1 MAAFLLLLLL
11 LASGCASPRPP
22 AVFPIGLYGA
32 PPEKFAELR
41 ALGFNTFVAEATP
54 ESLAAAQQ
62 AGARILAFGGGDP
75 NLRPFSIHRDKL
87 RQFDRHPALLGW
99 YTIDE
104 PDRRQVGS
112 GTVAL
117 GNRLVRRTARKPTA
131 LAVST
136 GAGAAR
142 YRQVTDLLLVD
153 LYPIPWTTVQQFADE
168 MRTARLGSGPAGFH
182 AVLQAFDWSHYPEQ
196 IRTEAPLRPPTEAE
210 LRCMAY
216 LALIEG
222 ARGLYFY
229 TWQGRTWRLA
239 ESPLWP
245 AVSRLVNE
253 LESRSTLFS
262 FGVPP
267 SGGPGRKPPKGGTP
281 NAFIQPSSEDS
292 PIRAAR
298 IGPYLVA
305 ANPSPE
311 PALATF
317 RAPPSNLREVPVL
330 DDSRSVEIVDG
341 QLRDFFDGFAVH
353 IYGPF

>member
-1 MAAFLLLLLL
+1 M
-11 LASGCASPRPP
+11 PRP
-22 AVFPIGLYGA
+22 FPLGLYGA

-62 AGARILAFGGGDP
+62 AGAQILAFGGGDP

-104 PDRRQVGS
+104 PDRHRVGPEI
-112 GTVAL
+112 VAL
-117 GNRLVRRTARKPTA
+117 GNRLVRGTARKPTA
-131 LAVST
+131 LTVST

-142 YRQVTDLLLVD
+142 YRDVTDLLLVD
-153 LYPIPWTTVQQFADE
+153 FYPIPWTTVQQFADE
-168 MRTARLGSGPAGFH
+168 MRTARLGSGPNGFH

-196 IRTEAPLRPPTEAE
+196 IRTEAPLRPPTESE

-239 ESPLWP
+239 DSPLWP

-253 LESRSTLFS
+253 LESRSILFP

-267 SGGPGRKPPKGGTP
+267 SGGPSRKPPEGGTP
-281 NAFIQPSSEDS
+281 NLGIQPSSEDS
-292 PIRAAR
+292 PVRAALFDVSSSNSPLAQGR
-298 IGPYLVA
+298 YLVA

-317 RAPPSNLREVPVL
+317 RIPASNLREVPVL
-330 DDSRSVEIVDG
+330 DESRSVEIVDG
-341 QLRDFFDGFAVH
+341 QFRDFFDGFAVQV
-353 IYGPF
+353 YGPFSPKGSK